1 MTDEQR
7 RAWRASFCYWVGDSV
22 LAAGASALG
31 ALVGDIICPCMLPLV
46 IIHLVFG
53 FLEGLILGAFVR
65 AFLKELSRHNTWLFR
80 WFLFGIATPF
90 LNTVLFFR
98 SHN

>member
-1 MTDEQR
+1 MTDEER
-7 RAWRASFCYWVGDSV
+7 LAWRAAFCYWVSDSV

-31 ALVGDIICPCMLPLV
+31 ALVGDIICPCMLPLL

-53 FLEGLILGAFVR
+53 FLEGLILAACVR
-65 AFLKELSRHNTWLFR
+65 AFLKEVSRHSTWLFR
-80 WFLFGIATPF
+80 WFVFGIATPL
-90 LNTVLFFR
+90 LNTVLVLR